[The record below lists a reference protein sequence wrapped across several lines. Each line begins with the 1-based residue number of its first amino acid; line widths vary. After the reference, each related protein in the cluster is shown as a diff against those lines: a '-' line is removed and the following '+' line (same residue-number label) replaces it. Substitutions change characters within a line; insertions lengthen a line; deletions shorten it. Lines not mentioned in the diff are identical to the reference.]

1 MKEKDKQRNVHWGH
15 SLRCLEWDQNETI
28 TESQEMISSTVHEWY
43 DAKHRRSSEEE
54 IKLINSRKM
63 ENCPNCGSSKIVSNG
78 KYTSGIK
85 RYLCEDCRTSFCA
98 LTRTIFED
106 RKIPISEWV
115 EYLMHLFEFHSIR
128 SSARDNRNANSTGKY
143 WLIKVFAVLKDIQSD
158 VMLSGDI
165 YLDEMFFP
173 VVKHKEVLKNGK
185 KLKGISRNKIAV
197 AVAHD
202 SNGNFLFIVENT
214 SKPSD
219 KSTWKALGTHIKE
232 ESHLIH
238 DGERSHGILVR
249 KLNLTETVYS
259 TQETKGLSDKDNPLD
274 PVNDIH
280 SLAKRFMKEHGG
292 YNRDDLQDWMNLI
305 WFIFSKPD
313 NRYEKIDKFI
323 NLALCASKRVKF
335 RDVMCKM

>member
-1 MKEKDKQRNVHWGH
+1 
-15 SLRCLEWDQNETI
+15 
-28 TESQEMISSTVHEWY
+28 
-43 DAKHRRSSEEE
+43 
-54 IKLINSRKM
+54 
-63 ENCPNCGSSKIVSNG
+63 
-78 KYTSGIK
+78 
-85 RYLCEDCRTSFCA
+85 
-98 LTRTIFED
+98 
-106 RKIPISEWV
+106 
-115 EYLMHLFEFHSIR
+115 
-128 SSARDNRNANSTGKY
+128 
-143 WLIKVFAVLKDIQSD
+143 
-158 VMLSGDI
+158 
-165 YLDEMFFP
+165 MFFP